1 MFIYCCI
8 RLEDK
13 ILKTSDIEYINKF
26 YEKYPCFEK
35 NGLHTNKFS
44 QLSRIY
50 FKILQNNYFFS
61 KNP

>member
-35 NGLHTNKFS
+35 NGSYLE
-44 QLSRIY
+44 LLADIE
-50 FKILQNNYFFS
+50 ILENSDNY
-61 KNP
+61 